1 MKILK
6 KILISFLCLFFA
18 TTLMIAS
25 IVYCGNN
32 LLIIISFVLW
42 TILICIIDIQEIGP
56 QNTSVGFATINKFIH
71 NMTGVNM
78 FFYAITDWLSVIPV
92 LFVLGFALLGLIQLI
107 QRKNILKV

>member
-42 TILICIIDIQEIGP
+42 ILVIAALP
-56 QNTSVGFATINKFIH
+56 ALH
-71 NMTGVNM
+71 NH
-78 FFYAITDWLSVIPV
+78 I
-92 LFVLGFALLGLIQLI
+92 
-107 QRKNILKV
+107 K